1 MTSRTAAARPDETP
15 AAGASSLGADSSGHQ
30 ATTASSPLAA
40 FWRELSTFGIIGVLN
55 IFIDMGLYNWLR
67 AGPLDGKVTTA
78 KIISGAVA
86 TVFAWVG
93 NRYWTFRHRENRP
106 LHHEVVLFFA
116 VNGVALAATSAWVA
130 FAHYV
135 LGARGAL
142 WENVHALIGIG
153 IGTILRFVAY
163 RTIVFGA
170 AAEDPKA

>member
-130 FAHYV
+130 SSS
-135 LGARGAL
+135 
-142 WENVHALIGIG
+142 
-153 IGTILRFVAY
+153 
-163 RTIVFGA
+163 
-170 AAEDPKA
+170 